1 MQLFWR
7 TLGMP
12 HIDFRHRLIY
22 ALGVSSPHPVQTQQ
36 ATLLL
41 LRIPRT
47 RQNSTHYDMTARL
60 PSTAMLSNPGHCE
73 CWAAGGEIRLWAWL
87 HKAS

>member
-1 MQLFWR
+1 MHTLWR
-7 TLGMP
+7 TLGVP
-12 HIDFRHRLIY
+12 HLDFRHRLIY

-47 RQNSTHYDMTARL
+47 RQNSTHYDMRARL
-60 PSTAMLSNPGHCE
+60 PST
-73 CWAAGGEIRLWAWL
+73 
-87 HKAS
+87 